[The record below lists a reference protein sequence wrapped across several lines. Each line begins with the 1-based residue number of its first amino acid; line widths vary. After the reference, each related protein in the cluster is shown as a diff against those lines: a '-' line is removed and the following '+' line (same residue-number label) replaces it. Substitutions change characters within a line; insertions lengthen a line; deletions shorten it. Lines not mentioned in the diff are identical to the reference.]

1 MLLFLRKIVI
11 VYIREQ
17 KTDTLHS
24 HSWGSGL
31 LCLIANLYVSPYSIL
46 AASVPF
52 IRLQEQS
59 APNRVSLKSSSVFS
73 HSSGG
78 LEFKIRVL

>member
-1 MLLFLRKIVI
+1 MFLFLRKIVI
-11 VYIREQ
+11 IYTGEQ

-24 HSWGSGL
+24 HSWGSEL
-31 LCLIANLYVSPYSIL
+31 LCLIANLYVSPCSIL
-46 AASVPF
+46 ATSVPF

-59 APNRVSLKSSSVFS
+59 APNRVALKSSSVFS

-78 LEFKIRVL
+78 LEFTIRVL